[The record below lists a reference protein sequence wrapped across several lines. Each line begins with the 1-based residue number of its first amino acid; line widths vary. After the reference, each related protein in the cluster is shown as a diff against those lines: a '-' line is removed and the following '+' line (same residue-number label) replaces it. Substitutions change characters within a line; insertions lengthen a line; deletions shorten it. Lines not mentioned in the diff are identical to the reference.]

1 MRNSERLF
9 ECIRVNT
16 EAKMWDL
23 YRTLS
28 KDASRMAHTYIFFI
42 GEIKDGYYV
51 YYRPTSRKVISIM
64 I

>member
-1 MRNSERLF
+1 MRDPVKLF
-9 ECIRVNT
+9 EYIRVNT
-16 EAKMWDL
+16 EDKMWNL
-23 YRTLS
+23 YNTLS
-28 KDASRMAHTYIFFI
+28 KDASRMAHTYVFYI

>member
-1 MRNSERLF
+1 MKDPGGLF
-9 ECIRVNT
+9 EYIKVNT

>member
-1 MRNSERLF
+1 MRNPERLF
-9 ECIRVNT
+9 EYIKVNT
-16 EAKMWDL
+16 EDKMWDL
-23 YRTLS
+23 YNTLS

-51 YYRPTSRKVISIM
+51 YYRPTSRRVISIM

>member
-1 MRNSERLF
+1 MKDPGKLF
-9 ECIRVNT
+9 EYIKVNT

-51 YYRPTSRKVISIM
+51 YYCPTSRRVIGIIM
-64 I
+64 

>member
-1 MRNSERLF
+1 MKDPGRLF
-9 ECIRVNT
+9 EYIKVNT

-51 YYRPTSRKVISIM
+51 YYRPTSRRVIGIIM
-64 I
+64 

>member
-1 MRNSERLF
+1 MKDPGRLF
-9 ECIRVNT
+9 EYIKVNT

-23 YRTLS
+23 YKVLS

-51 YYRPTSRKVISIM
+51 YYRPTSRRVIGIIM
-64 I
+64 